1 MKKIGILTCLNSND
15 VCTRAGC
22 LSAFRE
28 RRDFFS
34 GYPEDTILAAVMTCN
49 GCKETNAKEPAED
62 EGILEKADRLVS
74 EKISVIHV
82 GVCRLNEEKK
92 ECPRITQI
100 CGLIEERGIKVIRG
114 THKES
119 EKTAVSFRKCRKYGD
134 FLCDSKNKPPAMQGE
149 GRSLDISNLLC

>member
-1 MKKIGILTCLNSND
+1 MKNMEPSSAPKIEDIQKVDFAEMKK
-15 VCTRAGC
+15 
-22 LSAFRE
+22 
-28 RRDFFS
+28 S
-34 GYPEDTILAAVMTCN
+34 GKEFNLEDTILAAVMTCN
-49 GCKETNAKEPAED
+49 GCKETNEKEPAED

-114 THKES
+114 THKE
-119 EKTAVSFRKCRKYGD
+119 
-134 FLCDSKNKPPAMQGE
+134 
-149 GRSLDISNLLC
+149 

>member
-1 MKKIGILTCLNSND
+1 MSVCISGKK
-15 VCTRAGC
+15 RFFFR
-22 LSAFRE
+22 LSGRY
-28 RRDFFS
+28 DS
-34 GYPEDTILAAVMTCN
+34 AAVMTCN
-49 GCKETNAKEPAED
+49 GCKETNEKEPAED

-114 THKES
+114 THKE
-119 EKTAVSFRKCRKYGD
+119 
-134 FLCDSKNKPPAMQGE
+134 
-149 GRSLDISNLLC
+149 

>member
-82 GVCRLNEEKK
+82 DYVKRAGQGFTPVQGFDFYQT
-92 ECPRITQI
+92 PT
-100 CGLIEERGIKVIRG
+100 GAFVP
-114 THKES
+114 HK
-119 EKTAVSFRKCRKYGD
+119 T
-134 FLCDSKNKPPAMQGE
+134 
-149 GRSLDISNLLC
+149 

>member
-1 MKKIGILTCLNSND
+1 MMCVPGQD
-15 VCTRAGC
+15 VCLHFGKEEI
-22 LSAFRE
+22 LFNL
-28 RRDFFS
+28 
-34 GYPEDTILAAVMTCN
+34 EDTILAAVMTCN

-114 THKES
+114 THKE
-119 EKTAVSFRKCRKYGD
+119 
-134 FLCDSKNKPPAMQGE
+134 
-149 GRSLDISNLLC
+149 

>member
-1 MKKIGILTCLNSND
+1 MSVCISGKK
-15 VCTRAGC
+15 RFFFR
-22 LSAFRE
+22 LSGRY
-28 RRDFFS
+28 DS
-34 GYPEDTILAAVMTCN
+34 GSCDDMQRI
-49 GCKETNAKEPAED
+49 KDTNAKEPAED

-114 THKES
+114 THKE
-119 EKTAVSFRKCRKYGD
+119 
-134 FLCDSKNKPPAMQGE
+134 
-149 GRSLDISNLLC
+149 

>member
-22 LSAFRE
+22 LSASGKKRFFFRL
-28 RRDFFS
+28 S
-34 GYPEDTILAAVMTCN
+34 GDTILAAVMTCN

-82 GVCRLNEEKK
+82 GVCRLNEEK
-92 ECPRITQI
+92 RNV
-100 CGLIEERGIKVIRG
+100 RG
-114 THKES
+114 
-119 EKTAVSFRKCRKYGD
+119 
-134 FLCDSKNKPPAMQGE
+134 
-149 GRSLDISNLLC
+149 

>member
-62 EGILEKADRLVS
+62 EGFWKR
-74 EKISVIHV
+74 
-82 GVCRLNEEKK
+82 
-92 ECPRITQI
+92 QI
-100 CGLIEERGIKVIRG
+100 GWSLKRSASSMSGY
-114 THKES
+114 
-119 EKTAVSFRKCRKYGD
+119 AV
-134 FLCDSKNKPPAMQGE
+134 
-149 GRSLDISNLLC
+149 

>member
-34 GYPEDTILAAVMTCN
+34 GYQEDTILAAERTGN
-49 GCKETNAKEPAED
+49 GGKEPAED

-114 THKES
+114 THKE
-119 EKTAVSFRKCRKYGD
+119 
-134 FLCDSKNKPPAMQGE
+134 
-149 GRSLDISNLLC
+149 

>member
-92 ECPRITQI
+92 GMSADNTDLRSDRRTRDQSDPR
-100 CGLIEERGIKVIRG
+100 
-114 THKES
+114 
-119 EKTAVSFRKCRKYGD
+119 
-134 FLCDSKNKPPAMQGE
+134 NP
-149 GRSLDISNLLC
+149 

>member
-1 MKKIGILTCLNSND
+1 MSVCISGKK
-15 VCTRAGC
+15 R
-22 LSAFRE
+22 
-28 RRDFFS
+28 FFS
-34 GYPEDTILAAVMTCN
+34 GYPEDMILAAVMTCN

-62 EGILEKADRLVS
+62 AGILEKADRLVS

-114 THKES
+114 THKE
-119 EKTAVSFRKCRKYGD
+119 
-134 FLCDSKNKPPAMQGE
+134 
-149 GRSLDISNLLC
+149 

>member
-1 MKKIGILTCLNSND
+1 MSVCISGKK
-15 VCTRAGC
+15 RFFFR
-22 LSAFRE
+22 LSGRY
-28 RRDFFS
+28 DS
-34 GYPEDTILAAVMTCN
+34 GSCDD

-114 THKES
+114 THKE
-119 EKTAVSFRKCRKYGD
+119 
-134 FLCDSKNKPPAMQGE
+134 
-149 GRSLDISNLLC
+149 

>member
-1 MKKIGILTCLNSND
+1 MKRIGILTCLNSND

-82 GVCRLNEEKK
+82 GVCRLNEEK
-92 ECPRITQI
+92 RNV
-100 CGLIEERGIKVIRG
+100 RG
-114 THKES
+114 
-119 EKTAVSFRKCRKYGD
+119 
-134 FLCDSKNKPPAMQGE
+134 
-149 GRSLDISNLLC
+149 

>member
-1 MKKIGILTCLNSND
+1 MSVCISGKK
-15 VCTRAGC
+15 RFF
-22 LSAFRE
+22 FRLFG
-28 RRDFFS
+28 RYDS
-34 GYPEDTILAAVMTCN
+34 GSN

-114 THKES
+114 THKE
-119 EKTAVSFRKCRKYGD
+119 
-134 FLCDSKNKPPAMQGE
+134 
-149 GRSLDISNLLC
+149 

>member
-1 MKKIGILTCLNSND
+1 MMCVPGQD
-15 VCTRAGC
+15 VCLHFGK
-22 LSAFRE
+22 E
-28 RRDFFS
+28 EIFF
-34 GYPEDTILAAVMTCN
+34 PAIRKDTILAAVMTCN

-100 CGLIEERGIKVIRG
+100 CGLIEEARDQSDPR
-114 THKES
+114 
-119 EKTAVSFRKCRKYGD
+119 
-134 FLCDSKNKPPAMQGE
+134 NP
-149 GRSLDISNLLC
+149 

>member
-114 THKES
+114 THKEK

-134 FLCDSKNKPPAMQGE
+134 FFTECFCENLCKFW
-149 GRSLDISNLLC
+149 

>member
-1 MKKIGILTCLNSND
+1 MKEIGILTCLNSND
-15 VCTRAGC
+15 ACTRAGC

-82 GVCRLNEEKK
+82 GVCQHRRWYPDQSEDDGSHAGEE
-92 ECPRITQI
+92 EAD
-100 CGLIEERGIKVIRG
+100 E
-114 THKES
+114 
-119 EKTAVSFRKCRKYGD
+119 
-134 FLCDSKNKPPAMQGE
+134 
-149 GRSLDISNLLC
+149 

>member
-1 MKKIGILTCLNSND
+1 MMCVPGQD
-15 VCTRAGC
+15 VCLHFGK
-22 LSAFRE
+22 E
-28 RRDFFS
+28 EIFF
-34 GYPEDTILAAVMTCN
+34 PAIRKMTCN
-49 GCKETNAKEPAED
+49 GCKDTNAKEPAED

-114 THKES
+114 THKE
-119 EKTAVSFRKCRKYGD
+119 
-134 FLCDSKNKPPAMQGE
+134 
-149 GRSLDISNLLC
+149 